1 MANVWYLSN
10 KLFLGKLGREKKT
23 VHAHQTRPR
32 YEVVQQTLHPHI
44 LRLGTGSFCLLPILS
59 IIFPIIFPIYFP
71 YISHIETTIL
81 HRISR
86 RFPWICLWRA
96 EAKVGI
102 ALMQHEATEV
112 ATDAELLDPRD
123 SAEKI
128 WRSQIGQKGR
138 HGPMIQWKLWRH
150 IYIYT
155 TWNKQM
161 TNI

>member
-23 VHAHQTRPR
+23 VDAHQTRPR

-59 IIFPIIFPIYFP
+59 IIFPIYFPSYFPSYFP

-86 RFPWICLWRA
+86 RFPWDLPLASWGESRHSPHAARSHRSGDGCRA
-96 EAKVGI
+96 PWPSGFGGEDLAIPDWSKREAWSN
-102 ALMQHEATEV
+102 
-112 ATDAELLDPRD
+112 D
-123 SAEKI
+123 SMEI
-128 WRSQIGQKGR
+128 VTTY
-138 HGPMIQWKLWRH
+138 
-150 IYIYT
+150 IYIYIYDM
-155 TWNKQM
+155 K
-161 TNI
+161 

>member
-1 MANVWYLSN
+1 L
-10 KLFLGKLGREKKT
+10 KPPFFIG
-23 VHAHQTRPR
+23 
-32 YEVVQQTLHPHI
+32 
-44 LRLGTGSFCLLPILS
+44 
-59 IIFPIIFPIYFP
+59 FPGDF
-71 YISHIETTIL
+71 HG
-81 HRISR
+81 
-86 RFPWICLWRA
+86 ICLWRA

-150 IYIYT
+150 IYIYDM
-155 TWNKQM
+155 K
-161 TNI
+161 